1 MLNRLLSIFFLS
13 FLFVTY
19 SCQKNNK
26 KQDNLMN
33 NTQVINET
41 RLIDGITID
50 NTIFQKNDIDLK
62 KYQYNNQYIE
72 DIEIKDLLDKNYR
85 TEFIK
90 FLKETK
96 TEDDEFKSTL
106 VSQLLIIR
114 MIQLSDVNAF
124 YILSELSKDNDVAY
138 NGVELYGEKLTKFFI
153 ENPLFFIQQ
162 GAKYHETT
170 LLNSIFP
177 QLDEFFVKQSFFKDN
192 LGDIDLKNGQLF
204 LFPDK
209 EKEFSESFK
218 RKISKFSTEEC
229 IFSPSLYT
237 AWQNKT
243 INFIDISPLF
253 GEELLIKLNVFERNY
268 FNQNI
273 QNTLKGYIINSEKT
287 DSQSSAIIIDPDGY
301 TNLRKDKNTSS
312 EILQKVKSGEHIEV
326 LDNTGDWFLVKTK
339 EGKEGYIH
347 KSRIKSK

>member
-1 MLNRLLSIFFLS
+1 
-13 FLFVTY
+13 
-19 SCQKNNK
+19 
-26 KQDNLMN
+26 
-33 NTQVINET
+33 
-41 RLIDGITID
+41 
-50 NTIFQKNDIDLK
+50 
-62 KYQYNNQYIE
+62 
-72 DIEIKDLLDKNYR
+72 
-85 TEFIK
+85 
-90 FLKETK
+90 
-96 TEDDEFKSTL
+96 
-106 VSQLLIIR
+106 

-177 QLDEFFVKQSFFKDN
+177 QLDEFLVKQSFFKDN

-268 FNQNI
+268 FSQNI

-287 DSQSSAIIIDPDGY
+287 AIQSSYIIIDPDGY

-312 EILQKVKSGEHIEV
+312 EVLQKVISGEHIEV
-326 LDNTGDWFLVKTK
+326 LDNTGDWFFVKTK

>member
-13 FLFVTY
+13 FLFVIY

-26 KQDNLMN
+26 NQDNIMN
-33 NTQVINET
+33 NMQVINDT
-41 RLIDGITID
+41 KLIDGITID

-72 DIEIKDLLDKNYR
+72 DIKVRDLLDRKYR
-85 TEFIK
+85 TDFIK
-90 FLKETK
+90 YLKEVK
-96 TEDDEFKSTL
+96 IEDDEFKSAL

-114 MIQLSDVNAF
+114 MIQLSDTNSF
-124 YILSELSKDNDVAY
+124 YILSELSKDDFVAY
-138 NGVELYGEKLTKFFI
+138 NGVELYAEKLSRFFI

-162 GAKYHETT
+162 GTQYHETT
-170 LLNSIFP
+170 LLNSILP
-177 QLDEFFVKQSFFKDN
+177 QLDEFLVKKSFFEDN
-192 LGDIDLKNGQLF
+192 LGEIDLKNGQLF

-209 EKEFSESFK
+209 EKEFSEPFK
-218 RKISKFSTEEC
+218 KKISKFNTEEC

-237 AWQNKT
+237 AWQNKI

-253 GEELLIKLNVFERNY
+253 GEDLLMKFNVFEKNY

-273 QNTLKGYIINSEKT
+273 QEVLKHYIINVGKT
-287 DSQSSAIIIDPDGY
+287 GISFSATIIDPDGF
-301 TNLRKDKNTSS
+301 TNVRKDKNTSS
-312 EILQKVKSGEHIEV
+312 EILQKVKSGEQIEI
-326 LDNTGDWFLVKTK
+326 LDGTEDWFLVKTK

-347 KSRIKSK
+347 KSRIKK